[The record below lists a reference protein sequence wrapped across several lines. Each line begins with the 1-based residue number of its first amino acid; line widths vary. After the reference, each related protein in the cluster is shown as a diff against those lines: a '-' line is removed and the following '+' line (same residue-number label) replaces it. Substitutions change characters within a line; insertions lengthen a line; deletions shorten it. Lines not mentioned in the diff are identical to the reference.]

1 MPGTHEKTLGN
12 TTCAHVMCG
21 RKGTSAGKRDWGP
34 GTGPCISTLR
44 AMDIQQ
50 VLQLDAAA
58 ADAGTL
64 RAALKAAQQALAST
78 APAASPAGC
87 ALRLRSDELAV
98 QEQAGSAAAAAAA
111 ATVTSAPAA
120 AAAALFT
127 TDQLA
132 AMLWRENELRLSP
145 ETQEAY
151 RGALAAGPWEAG
163 RSCHGY
169 ALPARIARCPVA
181 FRRRPPARPRLCCH
195 CCCCI
200 CSSPALLLLQP
211 PSFRGGTARA
221 NVTDVLLLLS
231 CSRH

>member
-127 TDQLA
+127 TWLPCCGERTSCASAQRPKRPTEVRWLPVLGKRGAPATVTPCLLELLA
-132 AMLWRENELRLSP
+132 ALLHF
-145 ETQEAY
+145 
-151 RGALAAGPWEAG
+151 AGG
-163 RSCHGY
+163 R
-169 ALPARIARCPVA
+169 LPALVSAAPAAAA
-181 FRRRPPARPRLCCH
+181 FAP
-195 CCCCI
+195 
-200 CSSPALLLLQP
+200 
-211 PSFRGGTARA
+211 
-221 NVTDVLLLLS
+221 LLLS
-231 CSRH
+231 CCCNRLASGEAQPGQM

>member
-1 MPGTHEKTLGN
+1 
-12 TTCAHVMCG
+12 MCG

-98 QEQAGSAAAAAAA
+98 QEQAAVMPVVSLQAAAQRRYEEEQTAGSRGS
-111 ATVTSAPAA
+111 T
-120 AAAALFT
+120 
-127 TDQLA
+127 
-132 AMLWRENELRLSP
+132 ERL
-145 ETQEAY
+145 Q
-151 RGALAAGPWEAG
+151 
-163 RSCHGY
+163 
-169 ALPARIARCPVA
+169 
-181 FRRRPPARPRLCCH
+181 
-195 CCCCI
+195 
-200 CSSPALLLLQP
+200 
-211 PSFRGGTARA
+211 
-221 NVTDVLLLLS
+221 
-231 CSRH
+231 